1 MSATPAAPAAGNAW
15 STLRAWSPVVTVVVA
30 LLALFASLAILI
42 GAALGRMEG
51 RLRADIATVAVDL
64 RADMAALAVDLRADM
79 ADVRADVAELAAE
92 VRELRT
98 DVHALS
104 DRVARIEGVLTA
116 PHAVGVGED

>member
-1 MSATPAAPAAGNAW
+1 MSATPAAANAW
-15 STLRAWSPVVTVVVA
+15 STLRAWSPVVTVVV
-30 LLALFASLAILI
+30 ALFASLAILI

-51 RLRADIATVAVDL
+51 RLRADVAAV
-64 RADMAALAVDLRADM
+64 AVDLRADM

-104 DRVARIEGVLTA
+104 DRVARIEDALTA
-116 PHAVGVGED
+116 PHVVGED